1 MDDVIDLIRSE
12 KTVNALGDTIET
24 TTEKTVFVQVQSVGS
39 KRKYEALSFG
49 LKLVWKFI
57 MADYLDYSGE
67 EQVRYDGDIYQVT
80 DTYRRTDG
88 GIELTVARC

>member
-1 MDDVIDLIRSE
+1 MDDIIDLIKAE
-12 KTVNALGDTIET
+12 KVVNELGDTVET
-24 TTEKTVFVQVQSVGS
+24 TSEKSVFAQVKSVGS

-57 MADYLDYSGE
+57 LADYLDYSGE
-67 EQVRYDGDIYQVT
+67 DQVRYDGDVYQVT
-80 DTYRRTDG
+80 DTFRRPDG